1 MQTDY
6 QILYLEERAEDMERV
21 AALLKR
27 EYLPVEMTWVQGW
40 EAFQSALTGGWGFD
54 LLLVGDAPGNE
65 LIQPLILAQRTTPD
79 LPVILLSQ
87 NPGEDSAADWLHHGG
102 TDWVPK
108 ANLARLAPA
117 IRRAMKESQTLAAL
131 RQAEA
136 ARTRV
141 VGLLRTVLATTSD
154 GILVTD
160 LAGKITTYNRKFM
173 ALCGIPEYVMAPME
187 LDRVLA
193 FLQDQ
198 FTDSEA
204 FLREARLLGSRP
216 EQKPLGRLNGG
227 GGHLIEAYGRPQRLG
242 SEMAGKIFRF
252 MDVTESGHAGERSW
266 ETSAVPPDLL
276 DAARAGR
283 VVPWYLTEHNLVI
296 SEKALKVL
304 GLPPEALPRDLA
316 ALEALIRPADLD
328 RFRQAL
334 EQPRTAPFELTL
346 RRGDGTWVRTRWNV
360 KRGTEGYR
368 GIFSEAPAPAQ
379 GGDEAPPPDSFS
391 PRFSF
396 KVKV

>member
-6 QILYLEERAEDMERV
+6 RILYLEERAEDMERV

-27 EYLPVEMTWVQGW
+27 EYLPVEVTWVQGR

-54 LLLVGDAPGNE
+54 LLLVGDAPDNDPDMA
-65 LIQPLILAQRTTPD
+65 LVQTQRITPN
-79 LPVILLSQ
+79 LPVILLAQ

-117 IRRAMKESQTLAAL
+117 VRRAMKESQTLASL

-136 ARTRV
+136 ARARV

-187 LDRVLA
+187 LDRVLE

-204 FLREARLLGSRP
+204 FFRETRLLGSRP

-227 GGHLIEAYGRPQRLG
+227 GGHLIEAYGRTQRLG
-242 SEMAGKIFRF
+242 SDTAGKIFRF
-252 MDVTESGHAGERSW
+252 LDVTEPDSAGERPW
-266 ETSAVPPDLL
+266 EPSAVPPDLL

-283 VVPWYLTEHNLVI
+283 VVPWYLTENELVI

-304 GLPPEALPRDLA
+304 GLPREALPTDLA
-316 ALEALIRPADLD
+316 GLEALIQPADLD

-368 GIFSEAPAPAQ
+368 GIFSEAPPPDEGEA
-379 GGDEAPPPDSFS
+379 EAPSPDGFS
-391 PRFSF
+391 PQFSF